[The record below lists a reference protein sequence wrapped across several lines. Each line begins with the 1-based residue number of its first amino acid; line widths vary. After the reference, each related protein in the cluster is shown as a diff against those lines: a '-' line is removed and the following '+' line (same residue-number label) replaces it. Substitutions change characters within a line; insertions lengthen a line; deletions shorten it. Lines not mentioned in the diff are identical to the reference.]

1 MSAVLSKLRNMVRRL
16 GRDDDGA
23 ALVEFGLALP
33 MVLVLFAVTIEG
45 SRLFWSYQATI
56 AGVRD
61 AARYVGRTVQTDICA
76 NGGTLSDWSGTLEG
90 IVRETST
97 GNALFPSSITVTS
110 VNATLECFT
119 GNYRLEQT
127 PVATVTAVLNV
138 TYPFQSVFEWVGIEL
153 LTTTTTV
160 TDSSRIFGA

>member
-1 MSAVLSKLRNMVRRL
+1 MSTALTKLRNGAKRWR
-16 GRDDDGA
+16 RDDDGA
-23 ALVEFGLALP
+23 ALVEFALALP
-33 MVLVLFAVTIEG
+33 MILVMFAVMIEG

-61 AARYVGRTVQTDICA
+61 AARYVGRSVQTNICA
-76 NGGTLSDWSGTLEG
+76 DGGSLAGWSGTLEG

-97 GNALFPSSITVTS
+97 GSALFPSSITVSS
-110 VNATLECFT
+110 VDASLQCFS
-119 GNYRLEQT
+119 GNFRLAET
-127 PVATVTAVLNV
+127 PIVTVTAVLNI
-138 TYPFQSVFEWVGIEL
+138 TYPFESVFEWAGIEL